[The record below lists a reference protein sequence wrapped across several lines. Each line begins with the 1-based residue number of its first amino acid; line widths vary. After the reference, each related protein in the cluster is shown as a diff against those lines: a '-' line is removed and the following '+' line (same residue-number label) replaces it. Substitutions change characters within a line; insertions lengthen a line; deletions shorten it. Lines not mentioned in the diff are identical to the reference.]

1 MDEFVIFFNTF
12 IIDGMLQCIVNRMKR
27 EREVFDTLFASG
39 YKFSASD
46 CEKLVEEE
54 RLVH

>member
-54 RLVH
+54 RLAH